1 METKRSFNWKTLL
14 LFIVGVEVLGS
25 LSSLFAGNIKEIYN
39 SLSLPPLA
47 PPDYL
52 FGIVWPLLYLLIAIS
67 GYLIYQSIAF
77 KGEKTTS
84 YLLFAVQLG
93 LNFVWSIVFFG
104 GNYYWVGVVIVIILD
119 LVVLGCILQYYKV
132 NWAASV
138 LLIPYLIWILF
149 ATYLT
154 IGVAVLN

>member
-1 METKRSFNWKTLL
+1 METKRSFNWKALL

>member
-1 METKRSFNWKTLL
+1 MKTKKTLNWKVLL
-14 LFIVGVEVLGS
+14 FFIVGVEVLGS
-25 LSSLFAGNIKEIYN
+25 LSSLFTGNIKEIYN

-67 GYLIYQSIAF
+67 GYLIFQSIAF
-77 KGEKTTS
+77 KKEKATS
-84 YLLFAVQLG
+84 YILFTIQLG
-93 LNFVWSIVFFG
+93 LNFVWSIIFFG
-104 GNYYWVGVVIVIILD
+104 GNYYWIGVLIVILLN
-119 LVVLGCILQYYKV
+119 LVVLACLLQFYRV
-132 NWAASV
+132 NRMAS
-138 LLIPYLIWILF
+138 LLLMPYFIWILF